1 MKSIQFTIVLGIAF
15 ASNVYYPLQ
24 LQALP
29 VKNHLASVK
38 FVPPPPPP
46 DRSAAGSRGGA
57 ASRGCNAANRTLTA
71 LVPSYQQNLTQ
82 GNQVVVPTVQVWGL
96 TNSERPEFFFFV
108 PYDASSIVNIEFV
121 LKNETYKKSQT
132 LYRTYLTPPELAGI
146 ISVKLPSNVTALQTE
161 KMYHWFF
168 KVRVQCSQ
176 KQAPTLDYVDGWVQR
191 ISANSTSLTAQL
203 KQATL
208 EQKAT
213 LYAANGIWYD
223 AIMSLVE
230 LRQKNIQHQ
239 TLAAWTSLLNSVGLE
254 EITNQPLINCCQ
266 PSLNIS
272 KSGRK
277 IIGM

>member
-1 MKSIQFTIVLGIAF
+1 MKNIQFTIVLGITF

-29 VKNHLASVK
+29 AKNNLVSVK

-57 ASRGCNAANRTLTA
+57 ASRGCNAANQTVTA
-71 LVPSYQQNLTQ
+71 LVPTYQQNLNQ

-96 TNSERPEFFFFV
+96 TNSERPNFFFFV
-108 PYDASSIVNIEFV
+108 PYDASSIANIEFV
-121 LKNETYKKSQT
+121 LKDETNKKSQT
-132 LYRTYLTPPELAGI
+132 LYRTYLTPPESPGI
-146 ISVKLPSNVTALQTE
+146 INVNLPSSIASLQTG

-168 KVRVQCSQ
+168 KVRLQCDQ
-176 KQAPTLDYVDGWVQR
+176 KQPTTLDYVDGWVQR
-191 ISANSTSLTAQL
+191 VNQNSTLTAQI

-213 LYAANGIWYD
+213 LYAANGVWYD

-230 LRQKNIQHQ
+230 LRQKNTQHQ

-254 EITNQPLINCCQ
+254 AITNQPLINCCQ
-266 PSLNIS
+266 PSLNTNKKLTS
-272 KSGRK
+272 F
-277 IIGM
+277 

>member
-1 MKSIQFTIVLGIAF
+1 MKNIQFTIVLGIAF
-15 ASNVYYPLQ
+15 ASNVSYPLQ

-29 VKNHLASVK
+29 AKNNLVSVK

-57 ASRGCNAANRTLTA
+57 ASRGCNAANQTVTA
-71 LVPSYQQNLTQ
+71 LVPTYQQNLNQ

-96 TNSERPEFFFFV
+96 TNSERPNFFFFV
-108 PYDASSIVNIEFV
+108 PYDASSIANIEFV
-121 LKNETYKKSQT
+121 LKDETNKKSQT
-132 LYRTYLTPPELAGI
+132 LYRTYLTPPESPGI
-146 ISVKLPSNVTALQTE
+146 INVNLPSSIASLQTG

-168 KVRVQCSQ
+168 KVRVQCDQ
-176 KQAPTLDYVDGWVQR
+176 KQPTTLDYVDGWVQR
-191 ISANSTSLTAQL
+191 VNQNSTLTAQI

-213 LYAANGIWYD
+213 LYAANGVWYD

-230 LRQKNIQHQ
+230 LRQKNTQHQ

-254 EITNQPLINCCQ
+254 AITNQPLINCCQ
-266 PSLNIS
+266 PSLNTNKKLTS
-272 KSGRK
+272 F
-277 IIGM
+277 